1 MILVL
6 GATGFVGRV
15 LVDALRSDGEQVRA
29 ATRRLEN
36 ARRSPGIDWVRCD
49 LRQPETLAPAL
60 DGVSCIY
67 YLVHS
72 MGNGRHPFRQVE
84 RESAEALAREA
95 AAAGC
100 TRIVYLG
107 GVAPE
112 GKRSE
117 HLASRIDVGEILRGG
132 RVPTVELRAAMIVG
146 HGGAS
151 WQIVRDLALRL
162 PLMILP
168 RWLESRSCPIAL
180 EDVTTAL
187 LDARRV
193 PIHASDWFDVPGP
206 DVLSAREMLE
216 TVAALRGRRVPM
228 LRVPILT
235 PRLSALWLR
244 FVTDADR
251 DIARELVLGLT
262 EDLLPRD
269 ARYWQLTGHSPTCS
283 FEAAARTA
291 LEVERSTP
299 RPGRRF
305 AWWEE
310 QLVDIVG
317 PRRAPQPSRP
327 HRTSE
332 E

>member
-6 GATGFVGRV
+6 GATGFVGRA
-15 LVDALRSDGEQVRA
+15 LVDALRRDGEQVRA
-29 ATRRLEN
+29 ATRRLEK
-36 ARRSPGIDWVRCD
+36 ARESPGVDWVRCD

-60 DGVSCIY
+60 HGVGCIY

-72 MGNGRHPFRQVE
+72 MGDGGHQFRQVE
-84 RESAEALAREA
+84 RQSAEALAREA

-100 TRIVYLG
+100 SRIVYLG

-112 GKRSE
+112 GRRSE
-117 HLASRIDVGEILRGG
+117 HLASRLEVGEILRGG

-180 EDVTTAL
+180 ADVSTAL

-193 PIHASDWFDVPGP
+193 PIHASEWFDLPGP

-216 TVAALRGRRVPM
+216 MVAARRI
-228 LRVPILT
+228 R
-235 PRLSALWLR
+235 
-244 FVTDADR
+244 
-251 DIARELVLGLT
+251 
-262 EDLLPRD
+262 
-269 ARYWQLTGHSPTCS
+269 
-283 FEAAARTA
+283 
-291 LEVERSTP
+291 
-299 RPGRRF
+299 
-305 AWWEE
+305 
-310 QLVDIVG
+310 
-317 PRRAPQPSRP
+317 
-327 HRTSE
+327 
-332 E
+332 